1 MRDDR
6 RVDVADGIAVFS
18 ENPAHLAQQEHA
30 VGALV
35 GVVGIGKMLS
45 DVAQR
50 GGSEQ
55 RVHDRVCQY
64 IRIGMTEQTVSVGNL
79 HAAENQ
85 LSVFRKAV
93 YVVTV
98 SDTNQASPLLLK
110 MLSASTTSTGVVSLM
125 FSRLPSTICTSP
137 PMFSIS
143 EQSSVTMLKSSAS
156 VSAKV

>member
-6 RVDVADGIAVFS
+6 RVDVADGIAVFG
-18 ENPAHLAQQEHA
+18 ENTAHLTQQEHA

-45 DVAQR
+45 DISQR

-55 RVHDRVCQY
+55 GVHDRVCQY